1 MQAVIYVIDKQS
13 YEIKKDSNE
22 VYTSV
27 QELAEDLPDNTPR
40 YIVVSY
46 PLKTSDGRLK
56 TPLVLVYWRPR
67 TSGQE
72 SRMLYAGAVEMMRDK
87 AGVSQ

>member
-1 MQAVIYVIDKQS
+1 MQAIIYVIDKQT
-13 YEIKKDSNE
+13 YEIKKDSDE
-22 VYTSV
+22 IYTSV

-40 YIVVSY
+40 Y
-46 PLKTSDGRLK
+46 KTSDGRLK